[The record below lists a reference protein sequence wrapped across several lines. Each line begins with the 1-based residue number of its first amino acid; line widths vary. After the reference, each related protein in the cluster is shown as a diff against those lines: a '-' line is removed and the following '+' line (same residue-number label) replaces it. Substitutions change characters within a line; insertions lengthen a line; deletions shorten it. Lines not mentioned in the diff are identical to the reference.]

1 MRLSNSG
8 PVRGV
13 QDRASV
19 VATTILSTIL
29 RHLAD
34 HPELHSEITALLRDE
49 FADVARMA
57 RDDVRENECED
68 QGESESIEPASEP
81 PPLGEPDEIPF

>member
-1 MRLSNSG
+1 LEGEKLDMLSNSG
-8 PVRGV
+8 PPRGV

-57 RDDVRENECED
+57 RDDVRE
-68 QGESESIEPASEP
+68 ESPLDADES
-81 PPLGEPDEIPF
+81 DIPF